1 MKITL
6 VAIGKTQTKELQDS
20 VLEYSKRVTRY
31 CGFEFVETSD
41 EKLAKVLGKPASTRK
56 GSSARSGFD
65 RIFLLDEK
73 GKEYT
78 SMEFSGFIEKQMSAG
93 VKNIC
98 FVIGGPFGFTQEV
111 RDLSDSSI
119 ALSKMTFPHDLVRVI
134 FLEQLY
140 RAFSILKNEK
150 YHHE

>member
-1 MKITL
+1 MKISLIT
-6 VAIGKTQTKELQDS
+6 VGKTQTKELQDS
-20 VLEYSKRVTRY
+20 VLDYTKRISRY
-31 CGFEFVETSD
+31 TQFEFVDTTD
-41 EKLAKVLGKPASTRK
+41 EKLVKTLEKQ
-56 GSSARSGFD
+56 D

-78 SMEFSGFIEKQMSAG
+78 SMEFSGFVEKQMNAG
-93 VKNIC
+93 VKNVA
-98 FVIGGPFGFTQEV
+98 FVVGGPFGFSEEV
-111 RDLSDSSI
+111 RALAQSRSGASI

-140 RAFSILKNEK
+140 RAFTIIKNEK

>member
-1 MKITL
+1 MKISL
-6 VAIGKTQTKELQDS
+6 VTVGKTQTKELQDS
-20 VLEYSKRVTRY
+20 VLDYSKRISRY
-31 CGFEFVETSD
+31 SQFEFVNTTD
-41 EKLAKVLGKPASTRK
+41 EKLVKNLEK
-56 GSSARSGFD
+56 FD

-78 SMEFSGFIEKQMSAG
+78 SVEFSGFIEKQMNAG
-93 VKNIC
+93 IKNIA
-98 FVIGGPFGFTQEV
+98 FVVGGPFGFSEEV
-111 RDLSDSSI
+111 RALAQSRSGAPI

-140 RAFSILKNEK
+140 RAFTILKNEK